1 MIDPAARADHLTMD
15 HHALLEELRARRDDP
30 LDFLA
35 RFCDEISGRF
45 EITELE
51 HEGGRYRVAGS
62 RRSDLQALA
71 GGAPLEGTR
80 PLKLV
85 LELESDRI
93 KLGVIRSRRP
103 GETPAPHRTVDVD
116 IHTDGGGRI
125 RCLPTVL
132 AILNSVS

>member
-1 MIDPAARADHLTMD
+1 MD
-15 HHALLEELRARRDDP
+15 HHALLEELRAQRDDP

-45 EITELE
+45 EITDLE
-51 HEGGRYRVAGS
+51 HEAGRYRVAAA
-62 RRSDLQALA
+62 RRDDLQAQ
-71 GGAPLEGTR
+71 GDGVR

-85 LELESDRI
+85 LGLESDRI

-116 IHTDGGGRI
+116 IHTDEGGRI
-125 RCLPTVL
+125 RCLPTLV

>member
-1 MIDPAARADHLTMD
+1 MIGAAGSAEHLNMD
-15 HHALLEELRARRDDP
+15 HHALIEELRARRDDP

-45 EITELE
+45 EISELE
-51 HEGGRYRVAGS
+51 HDGGRYRVAAA
-62 RRSDLQALA
+62 RRSDLQTQAD
-71 GGAPLEGTR
+71 GSR

-93 KLGVIRSRRP
+93 KLGVIRSRQA

-116 IHTDGGGRI
+116 IHTDEGGRI
-125 RCLPTVL
+125 RCLPTVV